1 MITIKEIRK
10 DSEEIDNLL
19 SESKYTKDSLLSF
32 ISNPDNY
39 LLVGYVDNRIAG
51 ILEAYNLQKLDKRNK
66 EMLLYSIETKEEYRR
81 MGVARALIL
90 HLRDIAI
97 REGCHEI
104 WVLTEKDNVK
114 ANGFKVNGK
123 DKRARL
129 DSVTYM
135 IRSGKVLFPKEGS
148 KELIQQLVY
157 FGVEKHDDLVDAF
170 TIVLHQAV
178 EMDRPNVKVLS
189 RDVYEA
195 FRGGSSYG
203 SNYWYGGR
211 VF

>member
-39 LLVGYVDNRIAG
+39 LLVGYVDNCVAG

-97 REGCHEI
+97 KEGSHEI

-114 ANGFKVNGK
+114 ANALYQNLGIEV
-123 DKRARL
+123 KRI
-129 DSVTYM
+129 DQVMY
-135 IRSGKVLFPKEGS
+135 
-148 KELIQQLVY
+148 
-157 FGVEKHDDLVDAF
+157 
-170 TIVLHQAV
+170 
-178 EMDRPNVKVLS
+178 
-189 RDVYEA
+189 
-195 FRGGSSYG
+195 
-203 SNYWYGGR
+203 NYTNR
-211 VF
+211 